1 MASGYLFNRLA
12 ELYFGVLPEKK
23 NIVVVG
29 YGWGGK
35 SFCDKID
42 TKKYNV
48 TVVSK
53 TNYMLNTTKL
63 KKSIDITDLSTMVKL
78 DNKDIKLFKDECTD
92 IKENEII
99 INNNEKL
106 SFDYLI
112 IAVGSETND
121 FGIKGVKENCYYLK
135 EMKDVYKLK
144 EQLDNKNENHLITI
158 LGAGPNG
165 LELAFELSKKYKNI
179 KIIEAMPEI
188 LSMFSDKTKEIVKQ
202 ELKNSNI
209 ELFMNSK
216 VNKIEDSLI
225 LTNNGNIT
233 YETAIWTCGIKPN
246 PLILKLT
253 KDKFVVNNNF
263 KFKNNIYAIGD
274 IVASKE
280 LGPPT
285 AQNAKQQGHYLANY
299 FNNDFKSE
307 PYIYKEKGKIIHSK
321 DWIIIESEYGTF
333 RIPHFIQPIIDYFI
347 NN

>member
-12 ELYFGVLPEKK
+12 EVYFGSVPEKK

-42 TKKYNV
+42 TNKYNV

-63 KKSIDITDLSTMVKL
+63 KKSIDITDLSAMVKF
-78 DNKDIKLFKDECTD
+78 DKKEIAFVKDECTD
-92 IKENEII
+92 IKENAII
-99 INNNEKL
+99 LNNKRIP
-106 SFDYLI
+106 FDYLI

-121 FGIKGVKENCYYLK
+121 FGIEGVKENCYYLK
-135 EMKDVYKLK
+135 DMKDVYKLK
-144 EQLDNKNENHLITI
+144 EQLDNKNENHLISI

-188 LSMFSDKTKEIVKQ
+188 LPMFSDKTKEIVKQ

-225 LTNNGNIT
+225 FTNNGNLT
-233 YETAIWTCGIKPN
+233 YETSIWTCGIKPH
-246 PLILKLT
+246 PLLLKLT

-285 AQNAKQQGHYLANY
+285 AQNAKQQGHYLANH
-299 FNNDFKSE
+299 FNNNFNSE

>member
-12 ELYFGVLPEKK
+12 EIYFGTLPEKK

-42 TKKYNV
+42 TNKYNV

-63 KKSIDITDLSTMVKL
+63 KKSIDITDLSTMVKFN
-78 DNKDIKLFKDECTD
+78 NKEISFVKEECTD
-92 IKENEII
+92 IKENAII
-99 INNNEKL
+99 IN
-106 SFDYLI
+106 SQRIPFDYLI

-135 EMKDVYKLK
+135 DMKDVYKLK
-144 EQLDNKNENHLITI
+144 EQLNNKNENHQITI

-165 LELAFELSKKYKNI
+165 LELAFELSKKYNNI
-179 KIIEAMPEI
+179 RIIEAMPEI
-188 LSMFSDKTKEIVKQ
+188 LPMFSDKMKEIVKK

-209 ELFMNSK
+209 VLF
-216 VNKIEDSLI
+216 
-225 LTNNGNIT
+225 TNNKVSEINESIIFT
-233 YETAIWTCGIKPN
+233 NNNALFFNTAIWTCGIKPH
-246 PLILKLT
+246 PLLLKLT

-263 KFKNNIYAIGD
+263 KFNNNIYAIGD

-285 AQNAKQQGHYLANY
+285 AQNAKQQGHYLANH
-299 FNNDFKSE
+299 FNNNFNSE

-321 DWIIIESEYGTF
+321 DWIIIESDYGTF

>member
-12 ELYFGVLPEKK
+12 EIYFGTLPEKK

-42 TKKYNV
+42 TNKYNV

-63 KKSIDITDLSTMVKL
+63 KKSIDITDLSTMVKIN
-78 DNKDIKLFKDECTD
+78 NKEISFVKEECTD
-92 IKENEII
+92 IKENAII
-99 INNNEKL
+99 INNERL
-106 SFDYLI
+106 PFDYLI

-135 EMKDVYKLK
+135 DMKDVYNLK
-144 EQLDNKNENHLITI
+144 QQLNNKNENHQITI

-179 KIIEAMPEI
+179 KIIEAMSEI
-188 LSMFSDKTKEIVKQ
+188 LPMFSDKTKEIVKK

-209 ELFMNSK
+209 VLF
-216 VNKIEDSLI
+216 
-225 LTNNGNIT
+225 TNNKVSEINESIIFT
-233 YETAIWTCGIKPN
+233 NNNALFFNTAIWTCGIKPH
-246 PLILKLT
+246 PLLLKLT

-263 KFKNNIYAIGD
+263 NFKNNIYAIGD

-285 AQNAKQQGHYLANY
+285 AQNAKQQGHYLANH
-299 FNNDFKSE
+299 FNNNFNSE

-321 DWIIIESEYGTF
+321 DWIIIESDYGTF